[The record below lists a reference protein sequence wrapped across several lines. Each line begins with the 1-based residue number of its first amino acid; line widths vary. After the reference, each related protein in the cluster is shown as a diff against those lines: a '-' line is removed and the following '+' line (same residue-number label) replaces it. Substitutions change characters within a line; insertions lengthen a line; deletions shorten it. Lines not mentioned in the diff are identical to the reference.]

1 MLRTTRVLLL
11 ILPLLAGCSARTSPA
26 DLPARDLA
34 GHLSTA
40 GNGVWF
46 RPCGAS
52 AGTRWWVTFTGASV
66 SEFAEL
72 REALPPGQQRYVR
85 LNAAI
90 TDERHVGPGGPA
102 LLVRRI
108 MESRLES
115 PPDCPHN

>member
-1 MLRTTRVLLL
+1 MLRTRRVLLL
-11 ILPLLAGCSARTSPA
+11 ILSLAGCSARTSPA

-52 AGTRWWVTFTGASV
+52 ADTRWWVTFTGASV
-66 SEFAEL
+66 AEFSEL
-72 REALPPGQQRYVR
+72 RPALSPGQPRYVR

-108 MESRLES
+108 VESRLES
-115 PPDCPHN
+115 PPDCPDN